1 VQDIFGVWR
10 EARSDSPIRNRRDPP
25 RQPTS
30 GKDRAYKSMA
40 KGSGAGRESEGFIVL
55 LTVSAI
61 TAFEGRDPALVTL
74 VAGGTYEG
82 MIR

>member
-1 VQDIFGVWR
+1 MQDVSGVRR

-25 RQPTS
+25 RPPTS
-30 GKDRAYKSMA
+30 GKDRSYKPMA
-40 KGSGAGRESEGFIVL
+40 KGIGAGRESEGSIVL

-61 TAFEGRDPALVTL
+61 TASEGRDPALVTL

-82 MIR
+82 MT